1 MAIRVWLSPRDVC
14 ALMAT
19 QSAVRRI
26 KAMLAQSLQVSVD
39 SPEVLFAMASFS
51 KFYNRFY
58 NACVGSQDPDAL
70 DRHRLVKV
78 PRLVYLLLK
87 SLGFCIFQTEDG
99 EAPLM
104 GPGGYPVCAG
114 LGFLH
119 NVAPQTAYASHLA
132 HEKKLKEQLDDHTGA
147 VMAASTHVK
156 HYAAAILDKRTHLRE
171 QWKTTRG
178 LSWADPALSKNPNS
192 TLDRLTDAQRALEYK
207 FEDILRTETKELET
221 KKKYWEDVV
230 KNTEKKHTIA
240 EKAYDTHRVGSD
252 LVYKT
257 KQLDDIKIG
266 KAQCEKEAKAQGSKV
281 EKAENTRC
289 GETETFAKNL
299 VATKTPFTW
308 NDLVYHS
315 LNPHTW
321 IPNPVKRDDWQK
333 KWNTYQ
339 ENLKKF
345 NFTPQQDTTTKSIRS
360 HYMNLARVGTK
371 QATEDF
377 SSQASKKI
385 PFHQDLAEAMSHKDL
400 AEART
405 ANDIKTADAEKQQH
419 TLASLLFRNQL
430 YKNVGN
436 RIAFTEA
443 EKKKPV
449 M

>member
-19 QSAVRRI
+19 QSAMRRI

-39 SPEVLFAMASFS
+39 SPEVLFAMTSFS
-51 KFYNRFY
+51 KFYSRFFK
-58 NACVGSQDPDAL
+58 ACVVSQDPEAL

-114 LGFLH
+114 LGFLR
-119 NVAPQTAYASHLA
+119 NVAPQTAYASHSA
-132 HEKKLKEQLDDHTGA
+132 HEKKLKEQLDDHAGA
-147 VMAASTHVK
+147 VDAALTHVK
-156 HYAAAILDKRTHLRE
+156 HYADAILDKRNHLRE

-178 LSWADPALSKNPNS
+178 LSWDDPALNKSPKS
-192 TLDRLTDAQRALEYK
+192 AVARLTDAQRALENK
-207 FEDILRTETKELET
+207 FEDILRTETKALET

-240 EKAYDTHRVGSD
+240 EKAYGTHRVGSD

-266 KAQCEKEAKAQGSKV
+266 KAQCDKEAKAQGSKV

-289 GETETFAKNL
+289 GETETFANKL

-321 IPNPVKRDDWQK
+321 IPNPVKRDDWQQN
-333 KWNTYQ
+333 WSTYQ
-339 ENLKKF
+339 EKLKKF

-360 HYMNLARVGTK
+360 HYMNLSRVGTK
-371 QATEDF
+371 QPTKDF
-377 SSQASKKI
+377 ISQASTKI
-385 PFHQDLAEAMSHKDL
+385 PFGKDL
-400 AEART
+400 AEARSHKDL
-405 ANDIKTADAEKQQH
+405 ANAWSHHDIKTAD
-419 TLASLLFRNQL
+419 
-430 YKNVGN
+430 
-436 RIAFTEA
+436 
-443 EKKKPV
+443 EKKKQ
-449 M
+449 